1 MIKIRFRHSLASMA
15 LTGLHIGG
23 LLLSASL
30 AQAAQVA
37 VTDTDG
43 QPMATVMVTRQ
54 PSTTTA
60 PPMDDHG
67 YPVPETVHQSPVETT
82 RFTNGEGVAEFP
94 EQGEGAVTYRV
105 RRPGY
110 YDVVMTQQQRSQ
122 DLSVTL
128 RPLKSAAEVAEQ
140 KESNLWLSAMD
151 FGGDRELKK
160 HFQLNCA
167 FCHQQASSVMRAER
181 SEAQWLDIIDRMNG
195 YGARVADDD
204 RQRLARELAEGYRSL
219 RANGDSIPDA
229 PAWDA
234 GLSEM
239 EITEWPI
246 GDAFSQMH
254 DFILHPNGMVYVGDN
269 LQDRIYEVNPETG
282 EYSVYVVPREEG
294 MRLGG
299 FLGNR
304 FKKFPKL
311 ANYFGVHSF
320 AISPSDGHIFIT
332 PSMQQALIEFDPDS
346 KKFTVHEMA
355 EGYYPHTIRADS
367 EDRIWF
373 TLAVSS
379 QIGMLDRKKG
389 EFKFYNLPARSLK
402 EWAIIKSLPLIF
414 AFDPEKRPEPKVD
427 RQSTGVPMPYG
438 IDVAPNGTI
447 WFARLYGN
455 DIGFI
460 NPENDTVTMIKTPF
474 DGPRRMRVD
483 ADNNVWI
490 VAFQDSQLVKY
501 EPGTKKF
508 THYDMPVVNELPYS
522 LNVDRERGVVWV
534 NGNQSDTVFSFDIA
548 KEDWMIYPLPRK
560 RTFTRDIEIDEDGS
574 IYTSNS
580 HFPSWQ
586 IEDGQPTLIR
596 IRPRSLVD
604 DENDSSDEKNN
615 QVASGS

>member
-1 MIKIRFRHSLASMA
+1 MRNTLKTSLQILGAISFIFVA
-15 LTGLHIGG
+15 P
-23 LLLSASL
+23 LLN
-30 AQAAQVA
+30 AAMLE
-37 VTDTDG
+37 VTDEQG
-43 QPMATVMVTRQ
+43 EPLATVMVTQ
-54 PSTTTA
+54 IPTGTSA

-67 YPVPETVHQSPVETT
+67 YPVPGQTHQSPVETT
-82 RFTNGEGVAEFP
+82 RFTNVEGQARFP
-94 EQGEGAVTYRV
+94 DANNNTAVKYRL
-105 RRPGY
+105 RKPGY
-110 YDVVMTQQQRSQ
+110 YDVNLADPILAANQTVVMK
-122 DLSVTL
+122 TL
-128 RPLKSAAEVAEQ
+128 ASAEEVAAA
-140 KESNLWLSAMD
+140 KASNLWLSAMD
-151 FGGDRELKK
+151 FEGDRELKK

-167 FCHQQASSVMRAER
+167 FCHQQASSFMRTER
-181 SEAQWLDIIDRMNG
+181 SPEQWLTIIERMNG

-204 RQRLARELAEGYRSL
+204 RQLLADKLSSGYRTL
-219 RANGDSIPDA
+219 RENGDAIPDA
-229 PAWDA
+229 RPWDQSLA
-234 GLSEM
+234 SL

-282 EYSVYVVPREEG
+282 EYSVYVVPSEEG
-294 MRLGG
+294 MPLGG

-304 FKKFPKL
+304 FKTFPKL
-311 ANYFGVHSF
+311 ANYYGVHSF

-332 PSMQQALIEFDPDS
+332 PSMQQALIEFDPVT
-346 KKFTVHEMA
+346 KEFTIHEMA
-355 EGYYPHTIRADS
+355 EGYYPHTIRADDQ
-367 EDRIWF
+367 DRIWF

-402 EWAIIKSLPLIF
+402 EWVIIKSLPLIF
-414 AFDPEKRPEPKVD
+414 AFDPSERPEPKVD

-438 IDVAPNGTI
+438 IDVAPDGTI

-460 NPENDTVTMIKTPF
+460 NPADDTVTMIKTPF

-501 EPGTKKF
+501 EPKTKKF
-508 THYDMPVVNELPYS
+508 VHYNMPVVNELPYS
-522 LNVDRERGVVWV
+522 LNVDRERGMVWV
-534 NGNQSDTVFSFDIA
+534 NGNQSDTVFSFDISS
-548 KEDWMIYPLPRK
+548 EQWMIYPLPRK
-560 RTFTRDIEIDEDGS
+560 RSFTRDIEIAEDGS
-574 IYTSNS
+574 VYTSNS

-596 IRPRSLVD
+596 IRPRKLGSAI
-604 DENDSSDEKNN
+604 ESNDSESM
-615 QVASGS
+615 VSSAR